1 MRKIIFSSSVIADLQ
16 EFKSGNQK
24 LVFRIL
30 EIITDI
36 QSDPFKGLGKP
47 EALKGNFRDYWSRR
61 INDEHRLI
69 YKVTDEFI
77 EIISCYG
84 HYSQ

>member
-1 MRKIIFSSSVIADLQ
+1 MRTVVFSPSAISDLKL
-16 EFKSGNQK
+16 FKSGNQN

-36 QSDPFKGLGKP
+36 QSSPFKGIGKP
-47 EALKGNFRDYWSRR
+47 EPLKGTYQGFWSRR

-69 YKVTDEFI
+69 YRITNDQIVI
-77 EIISCYG
+77 HSCFG
-84 HYSQ
+84 HYDQ